1 MSRPPL
7 GQSVRGSCHHQPC
20 SHSPSP
26 TAEAP
31 QPPMPSICLHV
42 LFPGLGVLTAP
53 SPPPLPI
60 LCHVPPPPGSLPWLP
75 PTSGPL
81 IASLECP
88 QLSLPSFFAAQ
99 ATLACFTIYRR
110 PCSLQ
115 GGCAPGLYSAPP
127 TAFLKHLLSV
137 GATVASASLTI
148 NPTWSVFETLLGPPA
163 PQPETLGAQL
173 CRPASP
179 PAAWHPEQQ
188 WVTEIAPGKQPPV
201 PSCTARSL
209 FLGANPGGT
218 LVVVTVLAAPG
229 LCELQL

>member
-60 LCHVPPPPGSLPWLP
+60 LCHVPPLPGSLPWLP

-173 CRPASP
+173 WLNRLGWSLCSRGPWVGVGAWLEVLGSLARPRVGHGRGLREDWGAVRK
-179 PAAWHPEQQ
+179 QG
-188 WVTEIAPGKQPPV
+188 AP
-201 PSCTARSL
+201 
-209 FLGANPGGT
+209 
-218 LVVVTVLAAPG
+218 
-229 LCELQL
+229 